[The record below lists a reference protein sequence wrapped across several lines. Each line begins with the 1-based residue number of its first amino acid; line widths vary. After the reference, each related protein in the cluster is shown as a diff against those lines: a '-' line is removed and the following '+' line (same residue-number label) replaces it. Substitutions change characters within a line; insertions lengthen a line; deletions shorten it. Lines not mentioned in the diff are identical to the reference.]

1 MTSNTTLQDSY
12 HANLRQH
19 CRRRLTDLM
28 AQSPS
33 PKDMT
38 TVTPIGGI
46 VQDADNVIAT
56 SDAVVNSISRISP
69 PESPDGWHSFSG
81 NDTENRYLRLR
92 CSATLAAFNAQ
103 NLTTSADERATAW
116 HKLIEPFHNIAGETA
131 APLVKSPFY
140 MDYGN
145 VDIAPSAYVH
155 RNVYISD
162 NPHRQAPVKIGHGA
176 FIGPGVQILSVQ
188 HEVDWRKRDGVMG
201 PALARRTTI
210 EDNVF
215 VGAGACIMPGVT
227 IEEGA
232 VVGAGALVTKSVPAG
247 HVAIGN
253 PARVERKVTL
263 DVPDAPGLSYELREE
278 RMMVLN
284 DCSPPPKLP
293 SRSRTG
299 LGFPACESRSET
311 ALKVHRGSND
321 VKLAESACSDTKWI
335 QPSLTE
341 HAEQVQWVSPP
352 AEPEDRR
359 TRGEVDVALFLMA
372 VGVVGCIVHAVL
384 H

>member
-1 MTSNTTLQDSY
+1 
-12 HANLRQH
+12 
-19 CRRRLTDLM
+19 M
-28 AQSPS
+28 AQLPS

-38 TVTPIGGI
+38 AVTPIGGF
-46 VQDADNVIAT
+46 VKDAENSLAA
-56 SDAVVNSISRISP
+56 SDDVVESGPAISP
-69 PESPDGWHSFSG
+69 PRDSDGWHSFSG
-81 NDTENRYLRLR
+81 NDNENRYLRLR
-92 CSATLAAFNAQ
+92 CSATLAVFNAQ
-103 NLTTSADERATAW
+103 NLTISAEERATAW
-116 HKLIEPFHNIAGETA
+116 HKLIEPFHNIAGGTA

-140 MDYGN
+140 VDYGN

-162 NPHRQAPVKIGHGA
+162 NPDRQAPVKIGHGA

-227 IEEGA
+227 IEERA
-232 VVGAGALVTKSVPAG
+232 VVGAGAVVTKSVPAS
-247 HVAIGN
+247 HVAIGD
-253 PARVERKVTL
+253 PARATRKVTL
-263 DVPDAPGLSYELREE
+263 DVFDAPGLWYELREE
-278 RMMVLN
+278 KMMVLN

-293 SRSRTG
+293 SRSRTA

-311 ALKVHRGSND
+311 ALKVHRGSKD
-321 VKLAESACSDTKWI
+321 FEPAESACSDTERI

-372 VGVVGCIVHAVL
+372 VGVAGCIVHAVL